1 MADQAPSLSGG
12 SGELRLYDVADLPDE
27 PAPSTF
33 YRHRPRL
40 LASARQ
46 VWARREIVYTIAER
60 DIRVTYKQ
68 AVLGFAWALLSPVA
82 TLLVMVLVFRRVKA
96 FDVGNVPYVLYSYC
110 GILAWQFFAGSLGA
124 GGTSLLQNKQLLAKV
139 HFPRECFPLSQILEA
154 AVNTSFALT
163 ILVLLFVLHGYT
175 PRIETLWI
183 PLLLPVELAF
193 CTGVVLATSALLV
206 HVRDLT
212 QLVPIVVQIGMFA
225 TPVVWPF
232 SKLPAAWRPVYS
244 FFNPLGPVIDDI
256 RRTMLLGLSP
266 EWGLLAVGAAGAL
279 VYLVGGYALFKRLEA
294 ELADIA

>member
-1 MADQAPSLSGG
+1 MTEAAPASPGEP
-12 SGELRLYDVADLPDE
+12 GELRVYEAADGADDPH
-27 PAPSTF
+27 PASF

-46 VWARREIVYTIAER
+46 VWARREIIYTIAER

-96 FDVGNVPYVLYSYC
+96 FDVGHVPYVLYSYC
-110 GILAWQFFAGSLGA
+110 GILSWQFFASSLGA
-124 GGTSLLQNKQLLAKV
+124 GGSSLLQNKQLLAKV
-139 HFPRECFPLSQILEA
+139 HFPRECFPLSQVLEA
-154 AVNTSFALT
+154 AVNTTFALT
-163 ILVLLFVLHGYT
+163 ILVLLFLMHGYM
-175 PRIETLWI
+175 PRLQTLWI
-183 PLLLPVELAF
+183 PVLLPVELAF
-193 CTGVVLATSALLV
+193 CIGVVLATSALLV

-266 EWGLLAVGAAGAL
+266 QWGLLAVGAAGAL